1 MLKKVRENDAWKSV
15 SVDVA
20 TKFIKRE
27 VESYIYDDNDD
38 DEQDRV
44 I

>member
-1 MLKKVRENDAWKSV
+1 MLNKVRENDAWESV
-15 SVDVA
+15 SEDVA

-27 VESYIYDDNDD
+27 VENYIYDDNDD

>member
-1 MLKKVRENDAWKSV
+1 MLKKVRENDAWESV
-15 SVDVA
+15 SVHVA
-20 TKFIKRE
+20 TKLIKRE

>member
-1 MLKKVRENDAWKSV
+1 MLKKVRENDAWESV
-15 SVDVA
+15 SVDVV